1 METIT
6 LKELKKRFY
15 PNCKNQDF
23 AKYIGIKDTTRSKM
37 MNGKYTCSGR
47 SKVWKD
53 LCERVKNGFN
63 LQLISTNQFDIE
75 HDKVEKII
83 LNLNQEV
90 KRKDRIIAEQTE
102 TIRKLIS
109 SVRVMSDAKQALEEG
124 LFVLHKYENEKK
136 GGGF

>member
-23 AKYIGIKDTTRSKM
+23 AKYIGIKDPTRSKM

-47 SKVWKD
+47 SKVWKE
-53 LCERVKNGFN
+53 LCERVKNSFN

-136 GGGF
+136 GGDF

>member
-6 LKELKKRFY
+6 LKDLKKRFY
-15 PNCKNQDF
+15 PNCRDQDF
-23 AKYIGIKDTTRSKM
+23 AKYIGINGSVCSEM
-37 MNGKYTCSGR
+37 MSGKYTCSGR

-53 LCERVKNGFN
+53 LCERVKNSFN
-63 LQLISTNQFDIE
+63 LQLISTNKFDIE

-83 LNLNQEV
+83 LNLSQEV

-136 GGGF
+136 G